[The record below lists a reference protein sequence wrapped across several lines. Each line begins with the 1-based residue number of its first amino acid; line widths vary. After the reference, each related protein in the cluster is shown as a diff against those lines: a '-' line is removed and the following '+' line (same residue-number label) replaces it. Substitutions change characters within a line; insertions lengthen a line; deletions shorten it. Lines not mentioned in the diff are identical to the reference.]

1 MDTHVV
7 IWLAL
12 EPARIS
18 KKARMAIEETRQRGL
33 GLAVADISLLEIA
46 TLESKRRVQL
56 NSSLE
61 TFLSEIEIRFILL
74 PITAR
79 ICARAMAFSAPY
91 PKDPADRI
99 IGATALVEGT
109 SLVTADDE
117 IRQAKAVPTIW

>member
-1 MDTHVV
+1 MV
-7 IWLAL
+7 W
-12 EPARIS
+12 
-18 KKARMAIEETRQRGL
+18 GL
-33 GLAVADISLLEIA
+33 LADITLLEIA

-117 IRQAKAVPTIW
+117 NRQAKAVPTIW